1 MYLKDNKCNKT
12 NNDDATISFST
23 DSFYYMDL
31 LPEAVVIQRDDIIVY
46 FNSSF
51 GNLTNKHN
59 LENIMGESFYNIFQI
74 DKERLQN
81 ITSNTSSDTKIQFIE
96 IQNFDGSALD
106 VEVKS
111 SISSINYQNQEVII
125 IRDIT
130 MTRNTRKNLA
140 KSQIKYEKL
149 LGILPDAICIHNNDT
164 YSFVNENFAKMFGYE
179 SANEIIGM
187 PIKSIVHPEYHEKM
201 HKRFSD
207 VLNSEEALAPLFL
220 KCKSKDGLEKHIES
234 NSTMLLYND
243 EINVISVLQDIT
255 YKVNYEE
262 LQMKMVEEEMLLEK
276 TIEYDKQKTLFLSNI
291 SHELRTPLNILLSS
305 LQMLNIYTNN
315 MDNMEV
321 LSIKNYLR
329 MMKQNCYRL
338 LRLINNFIDV
348 SKIETGFYQLNSKNV
363 NIVNIIEEIT
373 LSVVDYM
380 KNKNID
386 IIFDTEIEEK
396 IVSCDEDKLER
407 IILNLLSNAIKFTA
421 PGGKIQV
428 NIYDGDS
435 SITISV
441 KDTGV
446 GIPED
451 KLKGIFDRFSQVNNQ
466 LTKENE
472 GSGIGL
478 SLVKSLVEMH
488 GGKIEVNSIYGEG
501 TEFLIYFP
509 VDKSEDFYQIEM
521 DLSTQCE
528 STLNSNIEKMNI
540 EFSEIYLV

>member
-12 NNDDATISFST
+12 NNDDANIIFST

-51 GNLTNKHN
+51 ANLTNKHD
-59 LENIMGESFYNIFQI
+59 LDNIIGQSFYDILQI
-74 DKERLQN
+74 DKEKLQS
-81 ITSNTSSDTKIQFIE
+81 ITSSTSSNTKIRLIE

-106 VEVKS
+106 VEIKS
-111 SISSINYQNQEVII
+111 SIRNTNYQNEEVII

-149 LGILPDAICIHNNDT
+149 LGILPDAICIHNNNI

-187 PIKSIVHPEYHEKM
+187 PIKSIVLPEYHEKM

-262 LQMKMVEEEMLLEK
+262 LQIKMVEEEMLLEK
-276 TIEYDKQKTLFLSNI
+276 TIEYDNQKTLFLSNI

-315 MDNMEV
+315 MENKEV
-321 LSIKNYLR
+321 VNIKNYLR

-363 NIVNIIEEIT
+363 NIVTIIEEIT

-478 SLVKSLVEMH
+478 SLVKSLVELH

-509 VDKSEDFYQIEM
+509 VDKNQNFYQIEM

-528 STLNSNIEKMNI
+528 STLNTNIEKMNI